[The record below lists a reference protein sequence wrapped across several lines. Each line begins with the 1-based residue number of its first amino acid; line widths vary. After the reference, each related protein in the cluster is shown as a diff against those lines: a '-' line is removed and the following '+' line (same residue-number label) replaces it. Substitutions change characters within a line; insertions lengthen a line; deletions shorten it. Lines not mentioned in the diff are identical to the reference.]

1 MRWFGA
7 FAKMWAVPRTVLI
20 VDDHET
26 FRAAARTLLEVGG
39 FVVIGEAADGQ
50 QALVEVARLAPD
62 IVLLDIQL
70 PDLDGFAVAE
80 RLAAIAPSPTVV
92 LVSSRDAVTY
102 GDRLHRAHAAGFLPK
117 WEVTGASLAGIV
129 G

>member
-1 MRWFGA
+1 MRRFGA
-7 FAKMWAVPRTVLI
+7 FAMMLAVPRTVLI

-26 FRAAARTLLEVGG
+26 FRSAVRALLEAGD

-50 QALVEVARLAPD
+50 QALIESARLRPD
-62 IVLLDIQL
+62 VVLLDIQL
-70 PDLDGFAVAE
+70 PELDGFTVAE
-80 RLAAIAPSPTVV
+80 RLANSSPRPIVV

-102 GDRLHRAHAAGFLPK
+102 GDRLIRAQAAGFLPK
-117 WEVTGASLAGIV
+117 WEVTGATLAGIL

>member
-1 MRWFGA
+1 
-7 FAKMWAVPRTVLI
+7 VPRTVLI

-26 FRAAARTLLEVGG
+26 FRGAVRALLEVGD

-50 QALVEVARLAPD
+50 QALTESARLRPD
-62 IVLLDIQL
+62 VVLLDIQL
-70 PDLDGFAVAE
+70 PELDGFAVAA
-80 RLAAIAPSPTVV
+80 RLATSSPRPIVV

-102 GDRLHRAHAAGFLPK
+102 GERLIRAHAAGFLPK
-117 WEVTGASLAGIV
+117 WEVTGATLAGIL